1 MRLILRLLAGI
12 LAGIL
17 LGLFSPDWP
26 LRLLLTFK
34 ALFGQFIGFSIPLI
48 ILFFIMSGIASLGRN
63 GGRLL
68 GITVGL
74 AYSSTIL
81 AGFAAVLLGLLVI
94 PHLAGEG
101 ATAGNGGAGMAPFF
115 VLQVPPLLPLS
126 TALVAAFVFGIGI
139 AATGASRLKDLV
151 DEARGLVDW
160 LISRLIIPLLPFYI
174 AGIFA
179 ELAVEGSVFTTLR
192 IFGQV
197 LLFILLL
204 HWSWLTVLYLIS
216 GAITGRSPLRS
227 IITMLPAYFTALGTM
242 SSAATIPVS
251 LRQNKA
257 NGVRPPVANFAVPLF
272 ATIHLAGST
281 ITLVGCAIA
290 VMLISPDLSAPGAL
304 AMIPFVL
311 MLGVTMVA
319 APGAPGGAV
328 MTALALLQ
336 GMLGFPEAALG
347 LMIALYMAQDSFG
360 TACNVTGDGAL
371 SLIVDRFAREA
382 LPAAETGEIAPAPPD
397 AGAIERPS

>member
-1 MRLILRLLAGI
+1 MKLILRLLAGI
-12 LAGIL
+12 VAGIL
-17 LGLFSPDWP
+17 LGLFSPEWP

-34 ALFGQFIGFSIPLI
+34 VLFGQFIGFAIPLI
-48 ILFFIMSGIASLGRN
+48 ILFFIMSGIASLGRS

-68 GITVGL
+68 GVTVGV

-81 AGFAAVLLGLLVI
+81 AGAMAVLLGLWII
-94 PHLAGEG
+94 PLLAGEP
-101 ATAGNGGAGMAPFF
+101 ADPAEAARALAPFF
-115 VLQVPPLLPLS
+115 RLEVPPLLSLS
-126 TALVAAFVFGIGI
+126 TALVAAFIFGIGI
-139 AATGASRLKDLV
+139 AATGASRLKTLV
-151 DEARGLVDW
+151 DEGRRVVEW
-160 LISRLIIPLLPFYI
+160 LIGRLIIPLLPYYI

-179 ELAVEGSVFTTLR
+179 ELALEGTVFATLR
-192 IFGQV
+192 VFGQV
-197 LLFILLL
+197 LLFILIL
-204 HWSWLTVLYLIS
+204 HWIWLAVLYLLA
-216 GAITGRSPLRS
+216 GAVTGRSPLKS
-227 IITMLPAYFTALGTM
+227 LVTMLPAYFTALGTM

-257 NGVRPPVANFAVPLF
+257 NGVRPALANFAVPLF

-281 ITLVGCAIA
+281 ITLVSCAIA
-290 VMLISPDLSAPGAL
+290 VMWISPDLTVPGAL

-311 MLGVTMVA
+311 TLGVTMVA

-371 SLIVDRFAREA
+371 SLMVDRVAGHQGESE
-382 LPAAETGEIAPAPPD
+382 ETAPAQ
-397 AGAIERPS
+397 

>member
-1 MRLILRLLAGI
+1 MKLILRLLAGI
-12 LAGIL
+12 VIGIL
-17 LGLFSPDWP
+17 LGLVSPDWP

-34 ALFGQFIGFSIPLI
+34 SLFGQFIGFAIPLI
-48 ILFFIMSGIASLGRN
+48 ILFFIMSGIASLGRS
-63 GGRLL
+63 GGKLL
-68 GITVGL
+68 GITVGT

-81 AGFAAVLLGLLVI
+81 AGTLAVLLGLWII
-94 PHLAGEG
+94 PLLAGEPG
-101 ATAGNGGAGMAPFF
+101 ETAEAGRVLEPFF
-115 VLQVPPLLPLS
+115 RLEVPPVLPLS

-139 AATGASRLKDLV
+139 AASGAERLRALA
-151 DEARGLVDW
+151 DEGRGVIEW
-160 LISRLIIPLLPFYI
+160 LIGKLIIPLLPYYI

-179 ELAVEGSVFTTLR
+179 ELALEGTVFATLR
-192 IFGQV
+192 VFGQV
-197 LLFILLL
+197 LVFILVL
-204 HWSWLTVLYLIS
+204 HWLWLTVLFLLA
-216 GAITGRSPLRS
+216 GAVTGKSPVKSL
-227 IITMLPAYFTALGTM
+227 ITMLPAYFTALGTM

-257 NGVRPPVANFAVPLF
+257 NGVRPALANFAVPLF

-290 VMLISPDLSAPGAL
+290 VMLLSPDLTPPPAL

-311 MLGVTMVA
+311 TLGVTMVA

-360 TACNVTGDGAL
+360 TACNVTCDGAL
-371 SLIVDRFAREA
+371 SLMVDRIADAPEISGQT
-382 LPAAETGEIAPAPPD
+382 AEE
-397 AGAIERPS
+397 S